1 MFSPQF
7 GVLFGPVRTRSVRVP
22 PLPVVPPLP
31 LPPPPPPPPR
41 APPPLAA
48 IAGRI
53 VIAIRA
59 ATIARVLS
67 PLRRGP
73 SYGSPSRYSSYD
85 FAMLQPPRYVSFGSS
100 TSPRANLMA
109 RTGQNG

>member
-22 PLPVVPPLP
+22 PPPVVPPLP
-31 LPPPPPPPPR
+31 PPPLPPPPPVW
-41 APPPLAA
+41 APPPFAA

-53 VIAIRA
+53 VIAISA
-59 ATIARVLS
+59 ATMARVLR
-67 PLRRGP
+67 PLRRGR

-109 RTGQNG
+109 RTGQK